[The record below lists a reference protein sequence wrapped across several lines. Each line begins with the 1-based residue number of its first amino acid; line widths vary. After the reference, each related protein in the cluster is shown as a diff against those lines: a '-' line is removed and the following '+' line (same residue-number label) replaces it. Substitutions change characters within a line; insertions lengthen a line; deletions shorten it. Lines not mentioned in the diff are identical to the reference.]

1 MTQITSTTSLRSET
15 TSRQCS
21 FHNNNF
27 AEQYRERFAAEPD
40 FFRPN
45 YRAPLPRHTTA
56 AIVQYLQ
63 ALRDLI
69 ARNDSERIE
78 EQIMELYMTH
88 RREYSFFLKELRDWI
103 LGRLPLAPADS
114 LHNRRPGPV
123 FHRQEPDGLDPVHDK
138 ENIAP
143 TGPPGQTTNLAILK
157 LRGRLDNVLQSLAY

>member
-1 MTQITSTTSLRSET
+1 MPDLILDMCYTAIFDGLPVMLLNKYWDFMWDHDTNHIHDLAAFR
-15 TSRQCS
+15 
-21 FHNNNF
+21 NNF
-27 AEQYRERFAAEPD
+27 D
-40 FFRPN
+40 
-45 YRAPLPRHTTA
+45 TTA